1 MTGLV
6 TLWAAIGFT
15 AGGAHASALWRSAH
29 HRGVVAWSAPF
40 RLPLVGAVLVAS
52 AFAHTLLPAVGG
64 WMIGL
69 IITSGALLVLR
80 HER

>member
-1 MTGLV
+1 MSGLV

-15 AGGAHASALWRSAH
+15 AGAAHAAALWRSAH
-29 HRGVVAWSAPF
+29 RRGFVVWSDAF
-40 RLPLVGAVLVAS
+40 RLPLLGPVLVAA
-52 AFAHTLLPAVGG
+52 AFARALLPAVGG

-69 IITSGALLVLR
+69 TATGVAMLVLR